1 MNEETIGCSTIIC
14 SVIILV
20 IFGFICFGA
29 GFIIGTDNITKD
41 TNQKLCKEFTK
52 TPSEY
57 INCNAKDIDTIVKI
71 IKENKQ

>member
-1 MNEETIGCSTIIC
+1 MDEETISCFMIL
-14 SVIILV
+14 LV
-20 IFGFICFGA
+20 ICGFCCFGA
-29 GFIIGTDNITKD
+29 GFIIGTNNITKD

-57 INCNAKDIDTIVKI
+57 INCNAKDIDIIVKI